1 MLPRLFASALLC
13 LLCATASAHEYRVA
27 DLHIDHP
34 WSRALPPNVPNGAA
48 YFVVHNNGKDGDRLL
63 AASSPIADKAELHA
77 HVHIGEV
84 MRMQQ
89 INSVG
94 IPAGGEA
101 RFEPSGNHVM
111 LFGLKKPL
119 VAGERFPLT
128 LEFEKAGKV
137 EVEVAVQT
145 DAPAPA
151 AHSADEHM
159 HH

>member
-1 MLPRLFASALLC
+1 MLPRLFASALLS
-13 LLCATASAHEYRVA
+13 LLCATAGAHEYSVG

-48 YFVVHNNGKDGDRLL
+48 YFVVHNNGKVGDRLL
-63 AASSPIADKAELHA
+63 SASTPIADKAELHA

-89 INSVG
+89 ITSVG

-101 RFEPSGNHVM
+101 RFEPSSNHVM
-111 LFGLKKPL
+111 LFGLKRPL
-119 VAGERFPLT
+119 AGGERFPLT

-137 EVEVAVQT
+137 EVEVAVQA
-145 DAPAPA
+145 DAPAA
-151 AHSADEHM
+151 NSAGEHAHH
-159 HH
+159 